1 MMGLFDSFN
10 LPKINNPLSGM
21 SSVSYAV
28 GNAATKIS
36 EVASST
42 LSTMGSIG
50 PFSKL
55 GASLPSFASMTAS
68 ALKSDSVLAGGAG
81 ALVSQQIAS
90 DQAALEGQASASS
103 VKAAAGV
110 NSTVTSDHL
119 ISLSDGAVTL
129 EFDVMPEVIEA
140 RTVSYEPVA
149 PAQFPGAF
157 QKYKGTDSVQWTLNV
172 TLIARNTDEA
182 TKNLVY
188 LNELRGWTMPYFG
201 DNTATAFKGKLGAP
215 PPVLTLKG
223 LRKYIIGPVPVVIT
237 SLNWNWP
244 RDVDYLP
251 TSSIGDDG
259 NPVPFPAVMSIAIQ
273 LVESFS
279 TTQFNQF
286 DLSAYK
292 QGDMDKAYNFSRI
305 KGRAGTEGLSV
316 STATSSTPTVPA
328 DTAVTT
334 PDAAPNAA
342 TTESTGSAT
351 TDVPVPVAKKQELP
365 EGYTRDPVTGLVR
378 DANGNVDRSLSS
390 GGSVPDKPTDKADA
404 AELSRL
410 QQELSNAEAAAVA
423 AENEYN
429 TILAEV
435 RAWSEANP
443 SLGPGDPTFN
453 ARLDT
458 LATANHKRNDANQA
472 VASARAA
479 FKKAGG

>member
-1 MMGLFDSFN
+1 MGLLDSAFN
-10 LPKINNPLSGM
+10 LPTVSSISSSLS
-21 SSVSYAV
+21 SAAVPSVSYAV

-55 GASLPSFASMTAS
+55 GASLPSFSSMKAS
-68 ALKSDSVLAGGAG
+68 AMKADSTLSGGTG

-103 VKAAAGV
+103 VKAAAGAD
-110 NSTVTSDHL
+110 STLTSDHL

-129 EFDVMPEVIEA
+129 EFDVMPEVIES

-201 DNTATAFKGKLGAP
+201 DNTGRAFPTKLGAP

-292 QGDMDKAYNFSRI
+292 QGDLTKAFNF
-305 KGRAGTEGLSV
+305 
-316 STATSSTPTVPA
+316 PTVSGNQSYDSRSYQPA
-328 DTAVTT
+328 SAEVN
-334 PDAAPNAA
+334 DA
-342 TTESTGSAT
+342 
-351 TDVPVPVAKKQELP
+351 Q
-365 EGYTRDPVTGLVR
+365 
-378 DANGNVDRSLSS
+378 DRAL
-390 GGSVPDKPTDKADA
+390 
-404 AELSRL
+404 
-410 QQELSNAEAAAVA
+410 EAA
-423 AENEYN
+423 
-429 TILAEV
+429 
-435 RAWSEANP
+435 RNP
-443 SLGPGDPTFN
+443 VIGS
-453 ARLDT
+453 
-458 LATANHKRNDANQA
+458 
-472 VASARAA
+472 
-479 FKKAGG
+479 